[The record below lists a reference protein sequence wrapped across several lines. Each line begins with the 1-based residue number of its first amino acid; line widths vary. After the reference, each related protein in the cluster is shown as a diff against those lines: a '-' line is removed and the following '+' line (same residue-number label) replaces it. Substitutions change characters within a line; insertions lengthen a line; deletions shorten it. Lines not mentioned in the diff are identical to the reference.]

1 MDPKPPPSHLDQRDP
16 AKADVANIREE
27 VDREIEVYA
36 RDLHDL
42 VLLVPEDRWDEF
54 LKLSGCEATDDAVRY
69 RGVVLQKGPVTAVV
83 ADEGF

>member
-1 MDPKPPPSHLDQRDP
+1 MREPRPSHLDQRDP

-27 VDREIEVYA
+27 VDREIDFYA
-36 RDLHDL
+36 QDLHDL

-54 LKLSGCEATDDAVRY
+54 LKLSGCQATGDALRY
-69 RGVVLQKGPVTAVV
+69 RGVVLQKAAVTAVV

>member
-27 VDREIEVYA
+27 VDREIEYYG

-54 LKLSGCEATDDAVRY
+54 LKLAGCETRDDAVRY
-69 RGVVLQKGPVTAVV
+69 RGVVLQKAAVTAVV
-83 ADEGF
+83 ASEGF

>member
-27 VDREIEVYA
+27 VDREIDVYA

-42 VLLVPEDRWDEF
+42 VLLVPEDRWEEF
-54 LKLSGCEATDDAVRY
+54 LKLSSCQPVDDAVFY
-69 RGVVLQKGPVTAVV
+69 RGVVLQKAAVTAVV